1 MDAQLL
7 IDGEWISARRRDCM
21 PLIDPATEEPLGK
34 VPIAAAGDLDR
45 AMDAMDRDWQ
55 QWHDASPERRGA
67 ALARI
72 AQLLSERRQQI
83 AATLSR
89 EQGKTRPEAL
99 AEVDT
104 SARLFAWYAT
114 ESRRVYGR
122 LVAGAARSLEMQVI
136 QEPVGPVAVFTPWN
150 FPLVEPAA
158 HIAPALAA
166 GCPLIAKVSEE
177 TPLTSGHLF
186 RAILDADVPPGI
198 VHLVTGDP
206 AFISDRLI
214 QSPIIRKIAFTGSLQ
229 AGRQLAAKAGHFMKP
244 STMELGGNAPA
255 IVFDDAPAEATA
267 RLLATMKCRNAG
279 QVCTAPNRLFVHEA
293 VYGEFLHSYTEAM
306 RGVRIGPASCSDSQM
321 GPVAN
326 SRRLAAMT
334 TLLEDAQG
342 RGARVALGRGRLP
355 GRGFFYDNTVLVDV
369 PDDALV
375 STQEIFGPI
384 SPLLSFSELDDV
396 IQRANAT
403 HAGLAAYVFT
413 SDLDHARYIAHS
425 LQAGTVAVN
434 HGAALFPE
442 APFGGVKDSGFG
454 RICGPEGIAEYL
466 MPKVIST
473 SFPNLHAGD
482 HREITIR
489 SRTGKSDQ
497 SDHP

>member
-7 IDGEWISARRRDCM
+7 IDGEWIDARDRDVM
-21 PLIDPATEEPLGK
+21 PVIDPATEEPIGR
-34 VPIAAAGDLDR
+34 VPLAAAGDLDR
-45 AMDAMDRDWQ
+45 AVEAMDRDGR
-55 QWHDASPERRGA
+55 QWRDASPERRGA

-72 AQLLSERRQQI
+72 AQLLSEQRQQI
-83 AATLSR
+83 AATLTR
-89 EQGKTRPEAL
+89 EQGKTHPEAL

-104 SARLFAWYAT
+104 GARLFAWYAT

-122 LVAGAARSLEMQVI
+122 LIPAAARSLELQVI

-177 TPLTSGHLF
+177 TPLTARHLF
-186 RAILDADVPPGI
+186 HAILDAEVPPGI
-198 VHLVTGDP
+198 VHLATGDP

-229 AGRQLAAKAGHFMKP
+229 VGRQLAAKAGHFMKP

-255 IVFDDAPAEATA
+255 IVFGDAPVETTA
-267 RLLATMKCRNAG
+267 QLLAAMKCRNAG
-279 QVCTAPNRLFVHEA
+279 QVCTVPNRLFVHEA
-293 VYGEFLHSYTEAM
+293 IYSDFLRCYTGAL

-326 SRRLAAMT
+326 SRRLDAMAA
-334 TLLEDAQG
+334 LLDDAQD
-342 RGARVALGRGRLP
+342 RGAKVALGGERLP
-355 GRGFFYDNTVLVDV
+355 GRGFFFENTVLVDV

-384 SPLLSFSELDDV
+384 SPLLSFSELDEV
-396 IQRANAT
+396 IRRANAT
-403 HAGLAAYVFT
+403 QAGLAAYVFT
-413 SDLDHARYIAHS
+413 SDLDRARYMAHS

-466 MPKVIST
+466 MPKLIST
-473 SFPNLHAGD
+473 SFPNVLAKTTAHP
-482 HREITIR
+482 
-489 SRTGKSDQ
+489 RTCKK
-497 SDHP
+497 